1 MLYKSIQEYRLNV
14 LLFFLNLY
22 LLLKFQL
29 FFNYIVSKLQPGF
42 LHKIMH
48 VCVLMLL
55 CVRVISHHPAS
66 LLNFVNRI
74 FNSSTNQFVIAL
86 FLTSKYIGFFHS
98 PVWNTVYYFAI
109 FHTSLSQDIL
119 ICCSSFQLSAK
130 FINLLH
136 QFFAQGTSP
145 FANFVY
151 AILIVHLKSALNL
164 HFTSFVTCLWH
175 FYSNFYCMLCFS
187 AFVGMSP

>member
-66 LLNFVNRI
+66 PLNFVNRI

-86 FLTSKYIGFFHS
+86 FLTSKYIVFSIHQFETQYTILPFFT
-98 PVWNTVYYFAI
+98 PVYRR
-109 FHTSLSQDIL
+109 TSWFVVHHFNFLLNLL
-119 ICCSSFQLSAK
+119 ICCISFLRKVPAHLQISSMLS
-130 FINLLH
+130 
-136 QFFAQGTSP
+136 S
-145 FANFVY
+145 
-151 AILIVHLKSALNL
+151 
-164 HFTSFVTCLWH
+164 
-175 FYSNFYCMLCFS
+175 LCI
-187 AFVGMSP
+187 